1 MNTKNLLK
9 GIILTIV
16 SLAGGFFALSV
27 PFRIFST
34 LSGDGVRIL
43 FVTEIVVYF
52 AVGMIFLVVKD
63 NKEQKKR
70 KQKQQQLARQE
81 KIDRVRDEW
90 YNIAA

>member
-16 SLAGGFFALSV
+16 SLAGGFIALSV

-34 LSGDGVRIL
+34 LSSDGVRIM
-43 FVTEIVVYF
+43 FIVEIAVYF
-52 AVGMIFLVVKD
+52 ALGMIFLVIKD

-70 KQKQQQLARQE
+70 KQKQQHLARQE
-81 KIDRVRDEW
+81 KINRVVDEW

>member
-34 LSGDGVRIL
+34 LSGDEVRIL
-43 FVTEIVVYF
+43 FVTEIAVYF

-70 KQKQQQLARQE
+70 KQKQQLARQE
-81 KIDRVRDEW
+81 KINRVRDEW